1 MKSEPDV
8 WSIDQQKKAGV
19 KGAPWDG
26 VRNYQ
31 AAKNLKGMKKG
42 DLCFFYHSNIGKEI
56 VGIVEVIKEAFLD
69 RTDKDGR
76 FVAVQVKFKEKLK
89 KTVTLEEVK
98 KNKSLSHLSLI
109 KQSRLS
115 VMPIDSKS
123 WKILNKMSIVKNFMP
138 KKKKIKS
145 KVQKKI
151 LKRYVT
157 RKKVKPIKKKVLK
170 RIEEQELILKTKP
183 EWVKSA
189 LINKAKYQK
198 KYSDSIK
205 NNNEFWKKEGKRISW
220 IKPYKKIKDVKYGKK
235 EVRIKWYEDGT
246 LNASANCIDRHLKDK
261 KDKTA
266 IIWVGDDPKDS
277 KKISYKQLHAEV
289 SKAANGLK
297 KLGIKKGDRV
307 TIYLTMVPELAVT
320 MLACARIGA
329 VHSIIF
335 GGFSADSIT
344 TRIND
349 CESEYIITADEGVRA
364 GKIISLKHITDE
376 ALKKCP
382 NVKKCIVVKRTGNKV
397 SWVKGRDVWYNDLI
411 KDVSNK
417 CEPEE
422 MNAEDPL
429 FILYTSGSTGKPK
442 GVLHTTGGYMVYA
455 SMTHQYVFNYK
466 PKDIY
471 WCTADIGW
479 VTGHSY
485 IIYGPL
491 ANGATTIM
499 FEGVPTYPD
508 SSRWWQIIDK
518 YKVNI
523 FYTAPTAIRAL
534 MREGDKPVKKTSR
547 KSLKLLGTVGEPINP
562 EAWMWYYKTVGNS
575 KCPIV
580 DTWWQTETGGILIS
594 PQTGAMNLKPG
605 SASKPFYGIKPSII
619 DKNGKEIKGAGEGR
633 LCISQSWPGQMRTVY
648 GNHQRFIDTYFSQYD
663 GKYFTGDGARRD
675 KDGYYWITGRVDD
688 VIIVSGHN
696 LGTAEIESA
705 FVAHPKVAEAAV
717 VGYPHDIKGNGLYCY
732 VTLNVGERSD
742 LDLEREL
749 KNWVKRQVGAHARPD
764 IIHFSPGLPKTRS
777 GKIMRR
783 ILRKIAAN
791 EHNQLGDTSTLADP
805 SVVQSL
811 VNNRK
816 NI

>member
-1 MKSEPDV
+1 MP
-8 WSIDQQKKAGV
+8 
-19 KGAPWDG
+19 
-26 VRNYQ
+26 
-31 AAKNLKGMKKG
+31 LK
-42 DLCFFYHSNIGKEI
+42 
-56 VGIVEVIKEAFLD
+56 IK
-69 RTDKDGR
+69 
-76 FVAVQVKFKEKLK
+76 K
-89 KTVTLEEVK
+89 KTK
-98 KNKSLSHLSLI
+98 
-109 KQSRLS
+109 
-115 VMPIDSKS
+115 
-123 WKILNKMSIVKNFMP
+123 
-138 KKKKIKS
+138 
-145 KVQKKI
+145 
-151 LKRYVT
+151 
-157 RKKVKPIKKKVLK
+157 IKKKVAK
-170 RIEEQELILKTKP
+170 KVTKKTKVKKKVISKITKENSKELIIKTKP
-183 EWVKSA
+183 LWVKNSLA
-189 LINKAKYQK
+189 TKTKYQD
-198 KYSDSIK
+198 KYSKSIK
-205 NNNEFWKKEGKRISW
+205 NNDEFWRKEGKRITW
-220 IKPYKKIKDVKYGKK
+220 IKPYKKIKDVKYSTK
-235 EVRIKWYEDGT
+235 EVKIKWFQDGT

-266 IIWVGDDPKDS
+266 IIWVGDDPKDNQ
-277 KKISYKQLHAEV
+277 KISYKQLHEKV

-307 TIYLTMVPELAVT
+307 TIYLTMIPELAIL
-320 MLACARIGA
+320 MLACVRIGA

-335 GGFSADSIT
+335 GGFSADSISG
-344 TRIND
+344 RVND
-349 CESEYIITADEGVRA
+349 CESEYIITADEGVRG
-364 GKIISLKHITDE
+364 GKTIPLKYTTDE
-376 ALKKCP
+376 ALESCP
-382 NVKKCIVVKRTGNKV
+382 NVKKCIVVKRTENYINWDK
-397 SWVKGRDVWYNDLI
+397 KRDVWYHDLI
-411 KDVSNK
+411 KNVSSN

-455 SMTHQYVFNYK
+455 SMTHQYIFNYK

-499 FEGVPTYPD
+499 FEGIPNYPTT
-508 SSRWWQIIDK
+508 SRWWQIIDK
-518 YKVNI
+518 YKVNT

-562 EAWMWYYKTVGNS
+562 EAWMWYYKTIGNS

-580 DTWWQTETGGILIS
+580 DTWWQTETGGIMIA
-594 PQTGAMNLKPG
+594 PQTGAIDLKPG
-605 SASKPFYGIKPSII
+605 SATKPFYGIKPVLV
-619 DKNGKEIKGAGEGR
+619 DKKGMEIKGPGEGR
-633 LCISQSWPGQMRTVY
+633 LCIAQSWPGQMRTVY
-648 GNHQRFIDTYFSQYD
+648 GDHQRFIDTYFSQFN
-663 GKYFTGDGARRD
+663 GKYFTGDGCRRD

-732 VTLNVGERSD
+732 VTLNVGERENG
-742 LDLEREL
+742 DLERDL
-749 KNWVKRQVGAHARPD
+749 KLWVRKQIGPLATPD
-764 IIHFSPGLPKTRS
+764 LIHFTPGLPKTRS

-791 EHNQLGDTSTLADP
+791 EHDQLGDTTTLADP
-805 SVVQSL
+805 SVVDSL
-811 VNNRK
+811 VENRK